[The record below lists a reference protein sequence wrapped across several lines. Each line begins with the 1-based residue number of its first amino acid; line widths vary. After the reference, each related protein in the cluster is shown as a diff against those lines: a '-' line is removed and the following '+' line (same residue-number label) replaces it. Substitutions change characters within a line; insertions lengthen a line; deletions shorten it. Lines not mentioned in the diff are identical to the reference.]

1 MKQTAGSFGVL
12 FILLSLLNQASLLG
26 QLSMQ
31 QGISSV
37 GIRPSVSLLTFGLPQ
52 SASLSNGFS
61 NKVMSYLPYPNT
73 SLPLNSSMN
82 QEGKTSFYGLV
93 GSFDLGINYSKLLQ
107 NNRILKLEGGVYYA
121 CTPHSF
127 SINNGYALTINGQE
141 GSIWQE
147 YLNYSGYS
155 GSVMYT
161 SKSRGRRGLGEMRN
175 YVEVGLRTMNFI
187 SKSTENSDNWVFNGN
202 GFSYTSEILNR
213 QSTMLLLEVGK
224 LFWRP
229 ADDMRSLSFGLR
241 VGIGLKDMVKSVYSG
256 YTNGQITG
264 ENAVLENG
272 SYIGFQTSY
281 NLPIKQLTKSTRN
294 RHKKAA
300 PIFCEMERKVEVTH
314 HIKVPQGT
322 LTIEVFDH
330 EHEDG
335 DIVSLC
341 YNGSYL
347 LEKYTLT
354 NKPKTLSLAIVN
366 FQANLLTVYA
376 NNTGSEGANTSAI
389 RFKVRDKEQT
399 IILYADKKASEA
411 ISFEVE

>member
-1 MKQTAGSFGVL
+1 MKHTAGSFGVV

-31 QGISSV
+31 QGISSI
-37 GIRPSVSLLTFGLPQ
+37 GIRPSASLLTFGLPQ

-61 NKVMSYLPYPNT
+61 KGVMSYIPYPNT
-73 SLPLNSSMN
+73 SLPFNTSMN

-93 GSFDLGINYSKLLQ
+93 GSFDLGINYSKLLR
-107 NNRILKLEGGVYYA
+107 NNRIFKLEGGVYYA
-121 CTPHSF
+121 CIPHAF
-127 SINNGYALTINGQE
+127 SIANDYTFMINGKE

-147 YLNYSGYS
+147 YLTYSGYS

-161 SKSRGRRGLGEMRN
+161 SKSRGRRGLGEVRN
-175 YVEVGLRTMNFI
+175 YLEVGLRTMNFV
-187 SKSTENSDNWVFNGN
+187 SKSTQNSDNWIFNGN
-202 GFSYTSEILNR
+202 GFSYTSEIINR
-213 QSTMLLLEVGK
+213 KSTMLLLEIGK

-241 VGIGLKDMVKSVYSG
+241 IGISLNDMVKATYQG
-256 YTNGQITG
+256 TANGQIPG
-264 ENAVLENG
+264 GNSVLENG

-281 NLPIKQLTKSTRN
+281 NLPIKQLSKSTKT
-294 RHKKAA
+294 HPKKAA
-300 PIFCEMERKVEVTH
+300 PIFCEMERKVEITH

-322 LTIEVFDH
+322 LQIAVFDH

-341 YNGSYL
+341 YNGAYL
-347 LEKYTLT
+347 LEKYTLS
-354 NKPKTLSLAIVN
+354 NKPKMLELSIVN
-366 FQANLLTVYA
+366 FQANVLTVYA

-389 RFKVRDKEQT
+389 RFNIHGKEQT
-399 IILYADKKASEA
+399 IILYADKKSSEA
-411 ISFEVE
+411 VSFEVE

>member
-31 QGISSV
+31 QGISSI
-37 GIRPSVSLLTFGLPQ
+37 GIRPSASLLTFGLPQ

-61 NKVMSYLPYPNT
+61 NGVMSYLPFPNT
-73 SLPLNSSMN
+73 SLPLNTSMN

-93 GSFDLGINYSKLLQ
+93 GSFDLGINYSKLLP
-107 NNRILKLEGGVYYA
+107 NNRIFKLEGGVYYA
-121 CTPHSF
+121 CIPQAF
-127 SINNGYALTINGQE
+127 SIANDYTFTINGKE
-141 GSIWQE
+141 GGIWQE
-147 YLNYSGYS
+147 YLSYSGYS

-161 SKSRGRRGLGEMRN
+161 SKSRGRRGLGEVRN
-175 YVEVGLRTMNFI
+175 YLEVGLRTMNFV
-187 SKSTENSDNWVFNGN
+187 SKSTENSDTWIFNGK
-202 GFSYTSEILNR
+202 GFSYTSEITNR
-213 QSTMLLLEVGK
+213 KSNMLLIEFGK

-229 ADDMRSLSFGLR
+229 ADDMRSLSFGVR
-241 VGIGLKDMVKSVYSG
+241 VGISLNDMVKSTYQG
-256 YTNGQITG
+256 AANGQISG
-264 ENAVLENG
+264 GNSVLENG

-322 LTIEVFDH
+322 LQIEVFDH

-347 LEKYTLT
+347 LEKYTLS
-354 NKPKTLSLAIVN
+354 NKPKVLELSIVN

-389 RFKVRDKEQT
+389 RFRIRGKEQT
-399 IILYADKKASEA
+399 IILYADRKSSEA